1 MISRQIE
8 LLTSLSFDNFA
19 FIKPTFIKSML
30 LSIFSLFENVDSN
43 LFIVQCRSVGNIVVT
58 RDLCVKVSDS
68 QIYKWFKSVFIKYF
82 HQNESNDINSQHAL
96 NTIKVLGVALQ
107 EIFQCIANLKYS
119 SSHHPRSF
127 DNTPCTTR
135 AHLIFHPVP
144 RRDDEMQT

>member
-1 MISRQIE
+1 MFLE
-8 LLTSLSFDNFA
+8 LFSL
-19 FIKPTFIKSML
+19 FILRGGDKYFCSEFGN
-30 LSIFSLFENVDSN
+30 IFSLFENVDSN

-58 RDLCVKVSDS
+58 RDLCVKVSVS

-119 SSHHPRSF
+119 SHSLSF
-127 DNTPCTTR
+127 DNAPCTTL
-135 AHLIFHPVP
+135 AYLIIHPVP
-144 RRDDEMQT
+144 R